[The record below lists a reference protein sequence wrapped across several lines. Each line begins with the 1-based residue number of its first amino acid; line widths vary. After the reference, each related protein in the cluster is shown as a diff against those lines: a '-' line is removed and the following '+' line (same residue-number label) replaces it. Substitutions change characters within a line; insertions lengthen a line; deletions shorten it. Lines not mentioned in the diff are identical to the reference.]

1 MQSSALQEF
10 PKCQVKGSQ
19 STGQADRVA
28 AKPVEAALLTGGT
41 DRHYAYGLALSL
53 VEEGVCL
60 EVVGGSRVD
69 GPEMHSTPGL
79 KFLNLWK
86 RRGCGAGVLMNG
98 KRLLAYYVRLIAY
111 AWKARPGIFHILW
124 NNRIE
129 WFDRTLLMLYYRMLG
144 KKVVLTAHNVN
155 MAKRDR
161 RDSAWNRLTLKIQYR
176 LCDQIF
182 VHTKKMKDEL
192 IKDFGVPAK
201 AVTVVPYGINNAVP
215 PARLTPAEAKH
226 RLGISRFEKTILF
239 FGNMRPS
246 KGLHDLLAAFEEL
259 LEKDTRYRLIVAG
272 QLIRSY
278 KGYWERT
285 RQALRRVEESRNVI
299 VRAEYIPDQ
308 DIPLYFTAA
317 DVLALPYTEIFQSG
331 VLFLGYSFGLPV
343 VATDVGELKKDI
355 VEGRTGFLC
364 SPHDPAGL
372 AAAIEKYFESD
383 LFREM
388 DSRRQDIRDYA
399 AARHSWSKVS
409 AITHA
414 VYRELSG
421 ENPRHETADCE
432 NRGDNLLSA

>member
-1 MQSSALQEF
+1 MQTSVLQEIRN
-10 PKCQVKGSQ
+10 PKVKRSPAPGRP
-19 STGQADRVA
+19 ARVA
-28 AKPVEAALLTGGT
+28 VKPVEAALLTGGT
-41 DRHYAYGLALSL
+41 DRHYAHGLALSL
-53 VEEGVCL
+53 AAKGVRL
-60 EVVGGSRVD
+60 DVVGGAAVD

-79 KFLNLWK
+79 NFLNLRK
-86 RRGCGAGVLMNG
+86 RRGPQAGAM
-98 KRLLAYYVRLIAY
+98 KKTRRLLAYYARLIAY

-129 WFDRTLLMLYYRMLG
+129 WFDRTLLMLYYKSLG
-144 KKVVLTAHNVN
+144 KKLVVTAHNVN

-182 VHTKKMKDEL
+182 VHTEKMKNEL

-215 PARLTPAEAKH
+215 PAKLTSAEAKH

-239 FGNMRPS
+239 FGNVRPS
-246 KGLHDLLAAFEEL
+246 KGLHHLLAAFEEL
-259 LEKDTRYRLIVAG
+259 QEKDSRYRLIVAG
-272 QLIRSY
+272 QPITAY
-278 KGYWERT
+278 PHYWKRT
-285 RQALRRVEESRNVI
+285 QQALRRLEENGSAILRN
-299 VRAEYIPDQ
+299 EFIPDR
-308 DIPLYFTAA
+308 DIPLYFSAA

-355 VEGRTGFLC
+355 LEGRTGFLC
-364 SPHDPAGL
+364 RPQDPASL

-388 DSRRQDIRDYA
+388 DSRKQEIRDYA
-399 AARHSWSKVS
+399 AASHSWSTVS
-409 AITHA
+409 AITQA

-421 ENPRHETADCE
+421 TNPGSGGPARAKPS
-432 NRGDNLLSA
+432 GGI